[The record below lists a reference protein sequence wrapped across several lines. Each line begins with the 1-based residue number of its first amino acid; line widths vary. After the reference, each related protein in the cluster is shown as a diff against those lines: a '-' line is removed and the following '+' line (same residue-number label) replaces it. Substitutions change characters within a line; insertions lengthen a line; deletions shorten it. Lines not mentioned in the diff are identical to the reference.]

1 MVRTT
6 FNEAFLIGL
15 LTALASFCAL
25 KASAE
30 QPAKQAYSVVAQSS
44 RATAATGRRPLGQRI
59 AASNLPILIPAGDG
73 CSEHGCPVP
82 GHKKNPLPVEAPIAE
97 ASEEPAAALEESAAA
112 LEEPKAV
119 ETTLEE
125 DEEEERADELA
136 ASATPSARPPEK
148 SKKTPATRADG
159 SLLERVKNALAAKR
173 PTAIAE
179 YPPHLMQHPIPKPVP
194 QTPQAV
200 QVADEAGATAAE
212 TDDETP
218 VAEAP
223 PADAAER
230 PAAESVA
237 NPLAGVPARL
247 EFDVRESRS
256 RVSEGEQV
264 VMRIAVR
271 NVGGEP
277 AKDVTATLFFADGME
292 PVQAIG
298 HSAEVYPGEVRFGTV
313 RAIPAGE
320 SVDLLVTAIGT
331 RAGSVTYRGE
341 LECSQLGGRIAREG
355 AVTIRP
361 RKAHIE

>member
-1 MVRTT
+1 
-6 FNEAFLIGL
+6 
-15 LTALASFCAL
+15 
-25 KASAE
+25 
-30 QPAKQAYSVVAQSS
+30 
-44 RATAATGRRPLGQRI
+44 
-59 AASNLPILIPAGDG
+59 
-73 CSEHGCPVP
+73 
-82 GHKKNPLPVEAPIAE
+82 
-97 ASEEPAAALEESAAA
+97 
-112 LEEPKAV
+112 
-119 ETTLEE
+119 
-125 DEEEERADELA
+125 
-136 ASATPSARPPEK
+136 
-148 SKKTPATRADG
+148 
-159 SLLERVKNALAAKR
+159 
-173 PTAIAE
+173 
-179 YPPHLMQHPIPKPVP
+179 MQHPMPKPVP
-194 QTPQAV
+194 QTPQAL
-200 QVADEAGATAAE
+200 QVADEARTAAAE

-223 PADAAER
+223 PADAAEH
-230 PAAESVA
+230 PAAESEA
-237 NPLAGVPARL
+237 HPLAGVPARL

>member
-44 RATAATGRRPLGQRI
+44 KATAATGRRPLGQRI

-73 CSEHGCPVP
+73 CSEHGCPAP

-97 ASEEPAAALEESAAA
+97 ASEESAAA

-119 ETTLEE
+119 ETTQ
-125 DEEEERADELA
+125 EEELPDELA
-136 ASATPSARPPEK
+136 VSKTPSSRPPEK
-148 SKKTPATRADG
+148 LKKTPATRADG
-159 SLLERVKNALAAKR
+159 SLLERVRNALAAKR

-179 YPPHLMQHPIPKPVP
+179 YPPHLMQHPMPKPVP
-194 QTPQAV
+194 QTPQAL
-200 QVADEAGATAAE
+200 QVADEARTAAAE

-218 VAEAP
+218 VTEAP
-223 PADAAER
+223 PADAAEH
-230 PAAESVA
+230 PAAESEA
-237 NPLAGVPARL
+237 HPLAGVPARL